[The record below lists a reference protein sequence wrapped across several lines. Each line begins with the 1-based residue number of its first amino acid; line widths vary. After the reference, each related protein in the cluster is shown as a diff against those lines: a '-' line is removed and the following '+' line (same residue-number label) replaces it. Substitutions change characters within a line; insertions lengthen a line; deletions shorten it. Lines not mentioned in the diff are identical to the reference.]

1 MERANAAAGALEK
14 KQRSFDKVLEENKDK
29 IADTMGELEKSQKDA
44 RDASNE
50 VFKMKNAYEE
60 SVDSLESAKRE
71 NKQIQEEIADLT
83 DQVSEG
89 AKSIAELEKAKRA
102 IEVERNDLAATL
114 EETEAAVEAEEAKT
128 LRVTMELAQIKNE
141 SERRLVEKDE
151 EIDTARRNASR
162 TVESIQSQLDA
173 EIRSRS
179 DAVRTKK
186 KLEGDISDL
195 EIQLAHANRMLA
207 DAGRANK
214 DIMAQIK
221 DTQIHLD
228 ESERHADEVKEQAA
242 VTDRRVNLL
251 QAEIDE
257 LRSAVEQAEKGRKGA
272 EQELMEANE
281 RANLLHTQNTA
292 LANQKR
298 KLGEA
303 MIKNYILLITQIRSS
318 LNKNSRA
325 RTYCCCQ

>member
-14 KQRSFDKVLEENKDK
+14 KQRSFDKVLEENKEK
-29 IADTMGELEKSQKDA
+29 IADIMSELEKSQKDA

-60 SVDSLESAKRE
+60 SMDSLESAKRE

-102 IEVERNDLAATL
+102 IEVERNDLAASL

-195 EIQLAHANRMLA
+195 EIQLAHANRMLT

-298 KLGEA
+298 KLGEK
-303 MIKNYILLITQIRSS
+303 MILNNTFLIRPS
-318 LNKNSRA
+318 
-325 RTYCCCQ
+325 

>member
-1 MERANAAAGALEK
+1 
-14 KQRSFDKVLEENKDK
+14 
-29 IADTMGELEKSQKDA
+29 MG
-44 RDASNE
+44 
-50 VFKMKNAYEE
+50 
-60 SVDSLESAKRE
+60 
-71 NKQIQEEIADLT
+71 EEIADLT

-89 AKSIAELEKAKRA
+89 SKSISDLETAKRA

-128 LRVTMELAQIKNE
+128 LRVTMELAQIKGD
-141 SERRLVEKDE
+141 SERRMQEKDE
-151 EIDTARRNASR
+151 EIDNARRNAAR
-162 TVESIQSQLDA
+162 TVETIQSQLDA

-179 DAVRTKK
+179 DAVRIKK
-186 KLEGDISDL
+186 KLEGEISDL
-195 EIQLAHANRMLA
+195 EIQLAHANRQLT
-207 DAGRANK
+207 DASRANK
-214 DIMAQIK
+214 DIQGQIK
-221 DTQIHLD
+221 ETQMTLD
-228 ESERHADEVKEQAA
+228 ESERLADEVKEQAA

-298 KLGEA
+298 KLEQELIAVRKMERKVKETVYGGE
-303 MIKNYILLITQIRSS
+303 
-318 LNKNSRA
+318 
-325 RTYCCCQ
+325 